1 MSLAEELLAD
11 LEDDSE
17 EELEDELGEGSEAP
31 RKDGVETE
39 DGLGDAE
46 MEVAAA
52 DTDQPSS
59 GGGQTLEQVAKLYAS
74 AKLKETIGKIREFSG
89 RTDKTEASFAGPVE
103 SNPEYLVLVDANN
116 MAASIDEEIANIHR
130 FAKDIYCKRFPDL
143 ETLIVQPLDY
153 LLTAKELGNNIG
165 NTKNNKTL
173 EAYLSQATIMVVSVT
188 ASTTTGAGT
197 LNEKDLETVSNA
209 CDMAFELQEIK
220 KEIFSYVE
228 SRMTFI
234 APNLSCIIGASMAA
248 KLMGAAGGLTALS
261 KMPANHISL
270 LGQVKKTLSGFSQ
283 TSTLPHTGIIYY
295 CEIVQDL
302 PPDIRRKVSRVV
314 GSKCA
319 LAARVDACH
328 EHTTGSMGQSFRDEI
343 VKRVEKLQEP
353 PAAKRTK
360 ALPTPI
366 EAPKKRRGG
375 RRVRKM
381 KERYAVTELRK
392 QANRMTFGEIN
403 EDIIQTDMGYDRGNI
418 GKGGIGG
425 GIRMAQID
433 ERTKVRVSQTLKKNL
448 AKQKASWGGASTV
461 KKQVSG
467 TASSVA
473 FTPLQGLE
481 IVNPQAAEK
490 KVDEANA
497 KYFSTSASFIK
508 VQTPIVPSMGPPRK
522 INK

>member
-11 LEDDSE
+11 LEDS
-17 EELEDELGEGSEAP
+17 EDEDQVEEA
-31 RKDGVETE
+31 ET
-39 DGLGDAE
+39 GGDVNLD
-46 MEVAAA
+46 VAAA
-52 DTDQPSS
+52 S
-59 GGGQTLEQVAKLYAS
+59 GIGAPDVEMELATEPTVAATAAGQSLKQVAKLFTS
-74 AKLKETIGKIREFSG
+74 AKLKGTVEKIREFSG
-89 RTDKTEASFAGPVE
+89 KEATSSNFAGPVE
-103 SNPEYLVLVDANN
+103 THPEYLVLVDANN
-116 MAASIDEEIANIHR
+116 LAAEIDEEISNIHR
-130 FAKDIYCKRFPDL
+130 FAKDIYSKRFPDL
-143 ETLIVQPLDY
+143 ETLVVQPLDY

-165 NTKNNKTL
+165 NTKNNKVL
-173 EAYLSQATIMVVSVT
+173 EQNLSQATIMVVSVT
-188 ASTTTGAGT
+188 ASTTSGT
-197 LNEKDLETVSNA
+197 DTLSDKELETVAEA
-209 CDMAFELQEIK
+209 CDIAFQVNDIK

-234 APNLSCIIGASMAA
+234 APNLSCIIGASTAA

-295 CEIVQDL
+295 SEIVQDL
-302 PPDIRRKVSRVV
+302 PPDLRRKVSRVV

-343 VKRVEKLQEP
+343 VKKVEKLQEP
-353 PAAKRTK
+353 PPVKKTK

-366 EAPKKRRGG
+366 EAPRKRRGG

-392 QANRMTFGEIN
+392 QANRMNFGELN

-448 AKQKASWGGASTV
+448 QKQQAWGGASTV

-508 VQTPIVPSMGPPRK
+508 VHTPIIPSSASTK
-522 INK
+522 KLNK